1 MPNKRPNSTTP
12 DQRGEGDEL
21 HQGVKRGE
29 RMTTATGTP
38 LGDGQNS
45 LKVGDRGPT
54 LLEDFAFRDKMF
66 HFDHERIPERVVH
79 ARGYSAHAS
88 TPSPT

>member
-1 MPNKRPNSTTP
+1 MAKRPSTTP

-21 HQGVKRGE
+21 HQGVRRGE
-29 RMTTATGTP
+29 PMTTATGTP

-54 LLEDFAFRDKMF
+54 LLEDFSFRDADVF
-66 HFDHERIPERVVH
+66 VTRCASLGHWEREIRV
-79 ARGYSAHAS
+79 
-88 TPSPT
+88 